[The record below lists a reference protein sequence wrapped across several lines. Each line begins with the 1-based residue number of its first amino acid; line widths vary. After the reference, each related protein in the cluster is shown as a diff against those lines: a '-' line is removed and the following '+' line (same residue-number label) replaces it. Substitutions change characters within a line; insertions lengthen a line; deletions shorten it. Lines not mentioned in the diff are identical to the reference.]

1 MALEH
6 LHEGA
11 RLQAIYPN
19 GGVEASDN
27 QLAVVLCEEHGGN
40 ATLLP
45 SLGVYLSQFFAIRKL
60 PDPHYAL

>member
-19 GGVEASDN
+19 GGVEAANN

-40 ATLLP
+40 AALLP
-45 SLGVYLSQFFAIRKL
+45 SLGVYLSQFFPIRKL
-60 PDPHYAL
+60 PHPHNAL